1 MSRTGRIWPVRFVM
15 CVTSMTRVR
24 GVMAWRKRVD
34 DVGRRTAAAPG
45 SEIGLTTM
53 PSRRARCSQEVIMRG

>member
-24 GVMAWRKRVD
+24 GVMALRKRS
-34 DVGRRTAAAPG
+34 TMAAG
-45 SEIGLTTM
+45 EGGGTGKVTCLTTI
-53 PSRRARCSQEVIMRG
+53 PSRRARCSHDVIMRG